1 MARPGR
7 ARYSGARPA
16 VPGIDEKCP
25 GRKRVPPISQ
35 EALPVTTEVPPAIS
49 AIEARADQV
58 RRSVGLWLGPI
69 AFVLLLVFPPAL
81 ENPAAAKLAAVLA
94 LTLVWWVTEAVP
106 IPVTALLAPCLAVI
120 LGVGTAQEMFA
131 PFGDPIVFMFLGG
144 FLIAEGMSHTGL
156 DRRVAFGILA
166 QPSVARS
173 PSRILLAFALL
184 AAGISAWISNTATAA
199 MIYPIG
205 ISVLHAMARHRGV
218 EFTSLR
224 YSTALML
231 AVAFSASIGGI
242 MTPVGSAPNLI
253 AIGQLQKLTGQGI
266 PFLHWAAVTVP
277 IALLI
282 LGAMVLYFRLA
293 LPPDVEAGDEV
304 MRKVRAERA
313 TFGPM
318 DRAQKVVVLC
328 FAVTVTLWVV
338 PGLVAAVL
346 GSSHPTA
353 ALLSR
358 HLPESV
364 AAVIGGSL
372 LFLLPGHR
380 EPRRPVL
387 GWAQAANI
395 DWGTLM
401 LFGGG
406 LSLGGAMFRTGLATS
421 LGDGLVAWTGST
433 SLVALTC
440 LFCWVAILLTETT
453 SNTAA
458 ATMLAPLAV
467 AAAKAAGVSPVPV
480 AMAVALGASMAFML
494 PVSTPPNAIVYG
506 SGAVRITAMIRHGVV
521 LDIASAILIPVG
533 VLVGC
538 RLWGLA

>member
-1 MARPGR
+1 M
-7 ARYSGARPA
+7 
-16 VPGIDEKCP
+16 
-25 GRKRVPPISQ
+25 
-35 EALPVTTEVPPAIS
+35 TTDTTPAIS
-49 AIEARADQV
+49 AVEARADHI
-58 RRSVGLWLGPI
+58 RRTVGLWLGPL

-81 ENPAAAKLAAVLA
+81 DDPAAAKLVAVIA

-106 IPVTALLAPCLAVI
+106 IPVTALLAPCLSVV
-120 LGVGTAQEMFA
+120 LGVGTAHEMFA

-156 DRRVAFGILA
+156 DRRVAFGILSR
-166 QPSVARS
+166 PGVARS
-173 PSRILLAFALL
+173 PSRILAAFALL
-184 AAGISAWISNTATAA
+184 AAAISGWISNTATAA
-199 MIYPIG
+199 MIYPIAL
-205 ISVLHAMARHRGV
+205 SVLQAMARHRGV
-218 EFTSLR
+218 EITGLR
-224 YSTALML
+224 YSTSLML
-231 AVAFSASIGGI
+231 TVAFAASIGGI
-242 MTPVGSAPNLI
+242 VTPVGSAPNLI
-253 AIGQLQKLTGQGI
+253 ALGQLQKLTGQGV
-266 PFLHWAAVTVP
+266 PFLHWMVITLPV
-277 IALLI
+277 ALLI
-282 LGAMVLYFRLA
+282 LGTMVVYFRFA
-293 LPPDVEAGDEV
+293 LPPDVEAGEEV
-304 MRKVRAERA
+304 TRKVRAERA
-313 TFGPM
+313 SLGPL
-318 DRAQKVVVLC
+318 DRAQKAVVLC

-346 GSSHPTA
+346 GSTHPNA
-353 ALLSR
+353 AWLSR

-380 EPRRPVL
+380 SPRRPVL

-406 LSLGGAMFRTGLATS
+406 LSLGGAMFRTGLAAS
-421 LGDGLVAWTGST
+421 LGDGLVAWTGAT

-440 LFCWVAILLTETT
+440 LFCWVSILLTETT

-458 ATMLAPLAV
+458 ATMLSPLAV
-467 AAAKAAGVSPVPV
+467 AAAAAAGVSPVPV

-506 SGAVRITAMIRHGVV
+506 SGAIRITAMIRHGVI
-521 LDIASAILIPVG
+521 LDLAAALLIPAG
-533 VLVGC
+533 VIIGC

>member
-1 MARPGR
+1 MAPAGR
-7 ARYSGARPA
+7 SGYSGARPA
-16 VPGIDEKCP
+16 AHGIDEKCSCRT
-25 GRKRVPPISQ
+25 GVPQFSEVDP
-35 EALPVTTEVPPAIS
+35 PVTTDAPPAIS
-49 AIEARADQV
+49 AIEARADHI
-58 RRSVGLWLGPI
+58 RRSVGLWLGPL

-106 IPVTALLAPCLAVI
+106 IPVTALLAPCLAVV

-156 DRRVAFGILA
+156 DRRVAFGILSHPAVA
-166 QPSVARS
+166 QS
-173 PSRILLAFALL
+173 PSRILLAFTLL

-205 ISVLHAMARHRGV
+205 VSVLHAMARHRGV

-253 AIGQLQKLTGQGI
+253 AIGQLQKLTGQGV
-266 PFLHWAAVTVP
+266 PFLHWSAVTVP

-282 LGAMVLYFRLA
+282 LATMVLYFRFA
-293 LPPDVEAGDEV
+293 LPPDVEAGEEV
-304 MRKVRAERA
+304 TRKVRAERA

-318 DRAQKVVVLC
+318 DRAQKMVVSC
-328 FAVTVTLWVV
+328 FAITVTLWVV

-346 GSSHPTA
+346 GASHPTA

-372 LFLLPGHR
+372 LFMLPGR
-380 EPRRPVL
+380 PETGRPVL

-421 LGDGLVAWTGST
+421 IGDGLVAWTGST

-521 LDIASAILIPVG
+521 LDIAAAILIPVG

>member
-1 MARPGR
+1 M
-7 ARYSGARPA
+7 
-16 VPGIDEKCP
+16 
-25 GRKRVPPISQ
+25 
-35 EALPVTTEVPPAIS
+35 TTDAPPAIS
-49 AIEARADQV
+49 AIEARADHI
-58 RRSVGLWLGPI
+58 RRSVGLWLGPL

-106 IPVTALLAPCLAVI
+106 IPVTALLAPCLAVV
-120 LGVGTAQEMFA
+120 LGVGTAQDMFA

-156 DRRVAFGILA
+156 DRRVAFGILSSPA
-166 QPSVARS
+166 VAKS
-173 PSRILLAFALL
+173 PSRILIAFALL
-184 AAGISAWISNTATAA
+184 TAGISAWISNTATAA

-218 EFTSLR
+218 AFTSLR

-253 AIGQLQKLTGQGI
+253 AIGQLQKLTGQGV
-266 PFLHWAAVTVP
+266 PFLHWSAVTVP

-282 LGAMVLYFRLA
+282 LGTMVLYFRVA

-318 DRAQKVVVLC
+318 DRAQKVVVAC
-328 FAVTVTLWVV
+328 FAITVTMWVV

-358 HLPESV
+358 HLPESA